1 MVTIS
6 QNHHDE
12 EMNAAEDQLVFTNPQ
27 FFGPCLVG
35 SMHRFETTPIQHIN
49 LPKEKKWNCFG
60 LSCN

>member
-6 QNHHDE
+6 QKHHDE

-35 SMHRFETTPIQHIN
+35 STHRFQTTPIKHIN
-49 LPKEKKWNCFG
+49 LLKRNKVELFWAQ
-60 LSCN
+60 L